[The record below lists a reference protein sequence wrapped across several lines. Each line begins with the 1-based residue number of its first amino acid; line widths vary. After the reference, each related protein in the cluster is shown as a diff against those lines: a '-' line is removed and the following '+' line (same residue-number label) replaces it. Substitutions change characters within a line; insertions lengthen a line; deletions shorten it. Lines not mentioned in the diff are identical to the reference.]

1 MIDKK
6 QHQLLSRLRII
17 QAAINEIQIADTV
30 LNLGPQVFKKK
41 WTIWTGPDL
50 TISDRDSVLRKY

>member
-30 LNLGPQVFKKK
+30 LNPGPQVFKKN

-50 TISDRDSVLRKY
+50 TISDRDSMLRKY